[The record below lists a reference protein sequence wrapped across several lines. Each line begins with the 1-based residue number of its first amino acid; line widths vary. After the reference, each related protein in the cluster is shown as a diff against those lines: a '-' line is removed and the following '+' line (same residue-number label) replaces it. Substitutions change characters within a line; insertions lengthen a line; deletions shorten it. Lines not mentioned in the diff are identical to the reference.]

1 MRRLYD
7 WVLSW
12 AESKWAAVALFLLA
26 MAEASFFPV
35 PPDVLL
41 IALVLS
47 MSRKAW
53 FYAALCTAGSAL
65 GGVFGYLIGWQ
76 LMEVIGFPILNFYG
90 AMNSFET
97 VQALFRQYDVWIVGI
112 AGFTPIPY
120 KVFTITAG
128 ATLINFPAFIVTSIL
143 SRGARFFLVAGLIYF
158 FGPKIKTVIDKYFNL
173 LTIVFAV
180 LLIGG
185 FVVVKLVLN

>member
-1 MRRLYD
+1 VRRLYD

-12 AESKWAAVALFLLA
+12 AESKWGAVALFVLA

-41 IALVLS
+41 IALLLA
-47 MSRKAW
+47 RPKKAW
-53 FYAALCTAGSAL
+53 FYAALCTAGSAV
-65 GGVFGYLIGWQ
+65 GGIFGYFIGWQ
-76 LMEVIGFPILNFYG
+76 LMEIIGKPILNFYN
-90 AMNSFET
+90 ALDSFEI
-97 VQALFRQYDVWIVGI
+97 VKALFRKYDVWIVSI
-112 AGFTPIPY
+112 AGFTFIPY

-128 ATLINFPAFIVTSIL
+128 ATLINFPVFIVTSIL

-158 FGPKIKTVIDKYFNL
+158 FGPKIKTAIDKYFNT

-185 FVVVKLVLN
+185 FVIVKLLLD